1 MKKELVEDKSKT
13 EISELWYSY
22 HENKVRQFFYI
33 DVSVA
38 FALLQALQQ
47 LLNKHTNFLFAH
59 HSLGRL
65 FSTTNQENVLGL
77 VLGGEEA
84 KALIP
89 RAVISPFYIQPI
101 FRDDGHFMLVS
112 QFFEP
117 SHFIMAYLEDYKM
130 DPAAAQPLLSFSV
143 FDDYADEKDLTLI
156 RADIL
161 NRGIDEGEGL
171 KVVNSMIANYKDDD
185 EYLSVRGFNSKPDSF
200 DLDGYIAQQSTK
212 WKAGTV
218 ENSTNKTVDVE

>member
-1 MKKELVEDKSKT
+1 MQTARRLVGSTIIKKQVRPSFSLSLKRYLSFSFAGPKKLHDILKKELVEDKSKT

-22 HENKVRQFFYI
+22 HENK
-33 DVSVA
+33 
-38 FALLQALQQ
+38 
-47 LLNKHTNFLFAH
+47 
-59 HSLGRL
+59 
-65 FSTTNQENVLGL
+65 ENVLGL
-77 VLGGEEA
+77 VMGGEEA
-84 KALIP
+84 KAVIP

-101 FRDDGHFMLVS
+101 FRDDGHFTLVS

-130 DPAAAQPLLSFSV
+130 DPAAAQPLLSFSI
-143 FDDYADEKDLTLI
+143 FDDYADDKDLTLI

-161 NRGIDEGEGL
+161 NRGIDEAEGL
-171 KVVNSMIANYKDDD
+171 KVVNSMIANYNDDD

-212 WKAGTV
+212 WNAETG
-218 ENSTNKTVDVE
+218 ENSTNKTVDIK

>member
-1 MKKELVEDKSKT
+1 M
-13 EISELWYSY
+13 I
-22 HENKVRQFFYI
+22 
-33 DVSVA
+33 
-38 FALLQALQQ
+38 
-47 LLNKHTNFLFAH
+47 
-59 HSLGRL
+59 
-65 FSTTNQENVLGL
+65 GL

-84 KALIP
+84 TPLIP
-89 RAVISPFYIQPI
+89 RAVLSPFYVQPI

-143 FDDYADEKDLTLI
+143 FDDYSESKDLTLV

-171 KVVNSMIANYKDDD
+171 KVVNSMLANYMNDDQ
-185 EYLSVRGFNSKPDSF
+185 YLGVRAFNSKPDSF
-200 DLDGYIAQQSTK
+200 DLEGYIAQQSEQ
-212 WKAGTV
+212 WKTD
-218 ENSTNKTVDVE
+218 NSLKSKTVDVES

>member
-1 MKKELVEDKSKT
+1 MQATTSRLIGCSIFKRQLLPFAASSNRYFSFSFAGPKKLHDILKKELVEDKSKT
-13 EISELWYSY
+13 EVSDLWYSY
-22 HENKVRQFFYI
+22 HEGK
-33 DVSVA
+33 
-38 FALLQALQQ
+38 
-47 LLNKHTNFLFAH
+47 
-59 HSLGRL
+59 
-65 FSTTNQENVLGL
+65 ENVLGL
-77 VLGGEEA
+77 VLGGTET

-143 FDDYADEKDLTLI
+143 FDDYVDDKDLTLV

-161 NRGIDEGEGL
+161 NPGIDEAEGL
-171 KVVNSMIANYKDDD
+171 KVVNSMLESYKNDD
-185 EYLSVRGFNSKPDSF
+185 EYLSVRAFNTKPDSF
-200 DLDGYIAQQSTK
+200 DLEDFIAQQSTK
-212 WKAGTV
+212 WNEGNDQNAA
-218 ENSTNKTVDVE
+218 NNKTVDIES